1 MLIAVI
7 AAALLYGLLNGL
19 HDASNAIA
27 SLVATRAARP
37 GPAVAMAAGCHLV
50 GPLLL
55 GTAVADTV
63 GGIIRV
69 EPDQLLAVTGAAASA
84 AVVWGLVTWW
94 WGLPT
99 SSSHA
104 LVGGL
109 AGAAWSTGGLHA
121 VRWGGMSG
129 LRPSGVAGVLIWL
142 AVSPAAGL
150 VLAFAA
156 SRAARRG
163 LQRASTAIA
172 GPLRVGEW
180 LTSAALALGHGAND
194 AQKTMGLV
202 ALALLASGHLSQFAV
217 PLWVRLAAAA
227 VLTVGTSFGG
237 WRIVRTLGRD
247 IFRMRPLDALVSQA
261 TSAAIVFG
269 AAAAG
274 APVSTTDVVAPAV
287 VGVGAAQ
294 RARRVR
300 WRVARHIAVSWV
312 LTLPASAA
320 LGAVAVPVWRSL

>member
-1 MLIAVI
+1 M
-7 AAALLYGLLNGL
+7 AAA
-19 HDASNAIA
+19 
-27 SLVATRAARP
+27 
-37 GPAVAMAAGCHLV
+37 CHLV
-50 GPLLL
+50 GPLLI

-63 GGIIRV
+63 GGIARV
-69 EPDQLLAVTGAAASA
+69 GTDRLLVVTGAAASA

-109 AGAAWSTGGLHA
+109 AGAAWATGGVHA
-121 VRWGGMSG
+121 VHWGGMSG
-129 LRPSGVAGVLIWL
+129 LRPSGVVGVLVWL
-142 AVSPAAGL
+142 AVSPVAGL

-156 SRAARRG
+156 ARAARRG
-163 LQRASTAIA
+163 LRRASTAIV
-172 GPLRVGEW
+172 GPLRAGEW
-180 LTSAALALGHGAND
+180 VTSAALALGHGAND

-202 ALALLASGHLSQFAV
+202 ALALLASGHLSRFEV
-217 PLWVRLAAAA
+217 PLWSRLAAAA
-227 VLTVGTSFGG
+227 VLAVGTSFGG
-237 WRIVRTLGRD
+237 WRIVRTLGRG
-247 IFRMRPLDALVSQA
+247 IFRMRPLDGLVSQGVA
-261 TSAAIVFG
+261 AAIVYG

-300 WRVARHIAVSWV
+300 WRVTRHIAVSWL
-312 LTLPASAA
+312 LTLPASAV
-320 LGAVAVPVWRSL
+320 LGALAVPVWRAL